1 MNKTAKNCSKF
12 LGVLL
17 TLCSL
22 DIASN
27 HEMQADDLT
36 NNRSNRYKKKELIST
51 TINCKSNYRYYKNCK
66 KTNEAK
72 QNSRYTIKRDVQ
84 KRSEHKDIK
93 KKSHKSDYKS
103 NAQNLN
109 RIKKILGKNINNIG
123 KNMDAIAGNTKAI
136 ERNSTNINKNTQGI
150 DGNAAAI
157 ENLEK
162 INTNNLNNPA
172 TKQNTQDIETNKQS
186 IKDNSAAINSNTVD
200 ISSNNAAINSN
211 TMDISSNNA
220 AIKDNQ
226 DLIMKVNVEIPNG
239 TAILSNTEKIKINGE
254 GIASNSNNININNG
268 LINENTDKISG
279 NEVSISNNSKE
290 ININKNQVSSNI
302 ESIATNK
309 DNIGNNT
316 EKILTNTDQ
325 INTNTGNI
333 TVNTESISTNQSTL
347 SSLGTIIDIENI
359 NSRVINPNGIEIEGE
374 NLISRDR
381 NGVISIGKNS
391 IKTVERNGKQLVWAA
406 DTNGNSIP
414 INITNG
420 SDFQINGV
428 SVQGQIDN
436 NIENISTNTNAILN
450 NQKVINNVQDNVNEL
465 GYGVAGATALST
477 AISALPTVSQD
488 SPISCGLGTGGY
500 SSRFAMSVGC
510 AVKASKRVSINAGV
524 SHVFGGA
531 ADYGNGS
538 LSTAAARA
546 GFILKLGKINTP
558 TTNNEEMRAQLKK
571 IQNLNNKI
579 QQENV
584 AIKIQNEELIRRLER
599 LEAISYVQ
607 SASTNTRMR

>member
-1 MNKTAKNCSKF
+1 MNKKANNCSKF
-12 LGVLL
+12 LGALL
-17 TLCSL
+17 MLSSL
-22 DIASN
+22 DIASS
-27 HEMQADDLT
+27 HEIQADESV
-36 NNRSNRYKKKELIST
+36 NERSNKYKKEKLINT
-51 TINCKSNYRYYKNCK
+51 TINCRSSHSYYKNCN
-66 KTNEAK
+66 KTNEEK
-72 QNSRYTIKRDVQ
+72 QNSLYNKKKYTK
-84 KRSEHKDIK
+84 KSKHKDIK
-93 KKSHKSDYKS
+93 KQSHISDYKS

-109 RIKKILGKNINNIG
+109 RIKKMLGKSINNTDKNIG
-123 KNMDAIAGNTKAI
+123 TIAGNTKTI
-136 ERNSTNINKNTQGI
+136 ERNRTNINKNTQGI
-150 DGNAAAI
+150 DANAAAI
-157 ENLEK
+157 ENLEN
-162 INTNNLNNPA
+162 ININDLNNPA
-172 TKQNTQDIETNKQS
+172 TKKNTQDIETNKQS
-186 IKDNSAAINSNTVD
+186 INDNSAAINSNAAD
-200 ISSNNAAINSN
+200 ISSNN
-211 TMDISSNNA
+211 T
-220 AIKDNQ
+220 AIKGNQ
-226 DLIMKVNVEIPNG
+226 DLIMKINAEIPDG
-239 TAILSNTEKIKINGE
+239 TAILDNAEKIKINRE
-254 GIASNSNNININNG
+254 GIASNSNILNRNNDSIFENIDKIASNEASIGNNFKKID
-268 LINENTDKISG
+268 INENQ
-279 NEVSISNNSKE
+279 VANNV
-290 ININKNQVSSNI
+290 Q
-302 ESIATNK
+302 SIATNK

-333 TVNTESISTNQSTL
+333 TVNSESISTNQSAL

-359 NSRVINPNGIEIEGE
+359 NSRVINANGIEIEGE
-374 NLISRDR
+374 NLISRDG

-391 IKTVERNGKQLVWAA
+391 IKSVERNGKQLVWAT
-406 DTNGNSIP
+406 DTNGDSIP

-436 NIENISTNTNAILN
+436 NNENISTNTNAILN

-510 AVKASKRVSINAGV
+510 AVKASERVSINAGV

-558 TTNNEEMRAQLKK
+558 TTNNEEIRAQLNK

-584 AIKIQNEELIRRLER
+584 AIKKHNEELLRRLER

-607 SASTNTRMR
+607 STSTNIGMR